1 MVDVIILGAGV
12 TGAFLA
18 RALSR
23 YELNVIVID
32 QENDVGNFTS
42 MANSALIHSG
52 YDPEPG
58 TLKAKL
64 NARGN
69 AMYDQVA
76 ADLDVIFRRI
86 GSLTVT
92 RKEEDLPL
100 LKDLQKRGEAN
111 GVLTRIITA
120 EELLKIEP
128 QLAHDVKYALYAPT
142 AGIIDPFELVI
153 HCMENAID
161 NGVKLYLNERITGIR
176 PIKDGYEVMTTK
188 GVHMGRLLINATGVN
203 ADLVA
208 EMLGPNKFSIKP
220 RKGSYFVLDHF
231 DNDFLKHIIFPMPDE
246 HGKGIVATPSYSYNY
261 LVGPNSNS
269 SEDRDDLGTER
280 ETMEYIKTQALKLV
294 PKIPFD
300 KVIRTFSGLRATPS
314 GGDFI
319 IEPAPGH
326 PTFINVAGI
335 ESPGLASA
343 PAIAEYVLDQYVK
356 NLISLKPKK
365 NYNPRIRPLYR
376 FDRMSEADIN
386 ALIKKE
392 PRFGHLVCRCEMVS
406 EGHIIDALS
415 RSCPPHSIKGVKKRT
430 RAGFGRCQGGFCQPL
445 VLKILA
451 DHYGVNEN
459 DILYDSQKTQILKD
473 ETKGGPHR
481 E

>member
-12 TGAFLA
+12 TGAFIA

-23 YELNVIVID
+23 YELNVSVID

-64 NARGN
+64 NVAGN

-76 ADLDVIFRRI
+76 EELDVIFRRI

-92 RKEEDLPL
+92 RKETDLPL
-100 LKDLQKRGEAN
+100 LKELQKRGERN
-111 GVLTRIITA
+111 GVKTEILGA
-120 EELLKIEP
+120 DELRRMEP
-128 QLAHDVKYALYAPT
+128 QLAADVAYGLWAPS
-142 AGIIDPFELVI
+142 AGIIDPFELVV
-153 HCMENAID
+153 HCMENACD
-161 NGVKLYLNERITGIR
+161 HGVRLFLNEKVTGIH
-176 PIKDGYEVMTTK
+176 PLADGYEVTTTK
-188 GVHMGRLLINATGVN
+188 AVHKGHIVINATGVS

-208 EMLGPNKFSIKP
+208 EMLGPNQFTIKP

-231 DNDFLKHIIFPMPDE
+231 DNNFLKHIIFPMPDE
-246 HGKGIVATPSYSYNY
+246 FGKGIVATPSYSYNY

-280 ETMEYIKTQALKLV
+280 ETMEYIKQQALKLV

-319 IEPAPGH
+319 IGPAAGH
-326 PTFINVAGI
+326 PRFINVAGI

-343 PAIAEYVLDQYVK
+343 PAIAEYVLDNFIQP
-356 NLISLKPKK
+356 LIDLKMKK

-376 FDRMSEADIN
+376 FDRMSEDEIN

-451 DHYGVNEN
+451 DHYGVAEN
-459 DILYDSQKTQILKD
+459 DILYDGQRTNILKD
-473 ETKGGPHR
+473 ETKGGPTHG
-481 E
+481 